1 MRYWLRDKLL
11 GLGILVIA
19 VIIVVMI
26 VFPLVR
32 SALVS
37 AFGDKVTTV
46 YVAVVDDVQ
55 NEKAKVR
62 WIDDV
67 PQLPMQSDKYVAQ
80 EAWVDIT
87 KFPLLQVGDTVDLAV
102 TAPGSLRK
110 IGNPHQYTKLEVTD
124 LNLNWFS
131 EAWRYITK

>member
-11 GLGILVIA
+11 GLGLLVIA
-19 VIIVVMI
+19 VVIAVGII
-26 VFPLVR
+26 FPLVR

-37 AFGDKVTTV
+37 AFGDQVTTV
-46 YVAVVDDVQ
+46 YVAIVDDVKNAQ
-55 NEKAKVR
+55 AKVR

-67 PQLPMQSDKYVAQ
+67 PQLPMQNDKYVAQ
-80 EAWVDIT
+80 KAWVNIE
-87 KFPLLQVGDTVDLAV
+87 KFPIARVGDTVDLAV
-102 TAPGSLRK
+102 TAPGTLK
-110 IGNPHQYTKLEVTD
+110 KLGNPHQYTKLEVVD